1 MADVNVGLVGAG
13 LLGLTHAFCLK
24 AIGDAGLFDVKVR
37 KVYDPNHP
45 AADSLVENMG
55 IEVRVD
61 TADEILKDDDIDT
74 VYIATPTLYHK
85 EYVIRAAEGKK
96 NVFCEKPLYI
106 NYEGA
111 VEMAAEVERSGVI
124 GGVGLVLRY
133 SPTLN
138 YILDTINKA
147 DAGRPIL
154 FSIRDDQC
162 LPIRGLH
169 HTSWRSNRDESGG
182 GTLIEH
188 SIHDIDLFGWFFGIS
203 RIKDVEIKYHPKY
216 EGIDNYVRIV
226 TGLGENKDTST
237 EGILT
242 SIWHDMVARASN
254 RRLELIFE
262 KLFIGTDHDY
272 LGPVELTEGDGETRL
287 VESDEVLSTALEAL
301 GVTDPKVVSFFKG
314 LDYGTFGAYT
324 LEDYF
329 FIKAV
334 VEGEDYTPGFDAAVS
349 AHRLVE
355 EIYRRG

>member
-1 MADVNVGLVGAG
+1 MSDVNAGLIGAG

-24 AIGDAGLFDVKVR
+24 AIGDAGLFDVEVT
-37 KVYDPNHP
+37 KVYDPNHS

-55 IEVRVD
+55 VKKR
-61 TADEILKDDDIDT
+61 ADSAEEIFGDDRIDT
-74 VYIATPTLYHK
+74 IYIATPTIYHK
-85 EYVIRAAEGKK
+85 DYVVRAAERGK

-106 NYEGA
+106 NYKGA
-111 VEMAAEVERSGVI
+111 KEMAAEVERAGVA
-124 GGVGLVLRY
+124 GGVGLVMRY

-138 YILDTINKA
+138 YILDKMENF

-169 HTSWRSNRDESGG
+169 HTSWRSNKELSGG

-188 SIHDIDLFGWFFGIS
+188 SIHDIDLFGWFFGDIVV
-203 RIKDVEIKYHPKY
+203 KDVEIKYHPKY
-216 EGIDNYVRIV
+216 KGIDNYVRIV
-226 TGLGENKDTST
+226 MGLGGGGNGKT

-242 SIWHDMVARASN
+242 SVWHDMVGRASN
-254 RRLELIFE
+254 RRIELIFE
-262 KLFIGTDHDY
+262 RLFIGTDHDF
-272 LGPVELTEGDGETRL
+272 LGPVELTEGDGETL
-287 VESDEVLSTALEAL
+287 CVNADEVLSIALKRL
-301 GVTDPKVVSFFKG
+301 GIEDPKAEAFFKG
-314 LDYGTFGAYT
+314 LDYKTFGAYT

-334 VEGEDYTPGFDAAVS
+334 AEGGKYQPGFDAAVS

-355 EIYRRG
+355 EIYNRD